1 MDIECGQS
9 FVCRVNYFQI
19 VICHTTNKTIIDV
32 QGLFHFFLFTT
43 SLFIVVHMYVNNPG
57 EIAITITKAQTVQYK
72 IAFLSRCVGTGN

>member
-1 MDIECGQS
+1 M
-9 FVCRVNYFQI
+9 
-19 VICHTTNKTIIDV
+19 